1 MTSNDYKSSIKG
13 SLRNLRIKIKYIL
26 SDILW
31 HNTILLVD
39 NGSKHSAEI
48 INFLRDKKVII
59 VRVDPYKFDLKRLD
73 KDKINGIILTGG
85 STNFIGKKRE
95 FNFSVIR
102 LFRDKPILGICL
114 GHEFIIEYYKGSLY
128 EMNWRAQGYSYIYV
142 RKDNKLISGKEKL
155 YVYKGHSF
163 AAGILPDYFEQL
175 AWSSD
180 CDNEMIEH
188 KLYPHYG
195 VQFHPEMNFV
205 GHEILDNFLKVCK
218 KTA

>member
-1 MTSNDYKSSIKG
+1 M
-13 SLRNLRIKIKYIL
+13 
-26 SDILW
+26 W

-39 NGSKHSAEI
+39 NGSKHSTEL
-48 INFLRDKKVII
+48 INFLKSRKVIT

-73 KDKINGIILTGG
+73 KSKINGIILTGG
-85 STNFIGKKRE
+85 STKFVIKKRD

-114 GHEFIIEYYKGSLY
+114 GHEFLIEYYQGGLY
-128 EMNWRAQGYSYIYV
+128 EMNWRSQGYSYIFV
-142 RKDNKLISGKEKL
+142 RKDNNLINGKKKL

-188 KLYPHYG
+188 KLNPHFG
-195 VQFHPEMNFV
+195 VQFHPEMNPV
-205 GHEILDNFLKVCK
+205 GHEILDNFLKICK
-218 KTA
+218 KAA